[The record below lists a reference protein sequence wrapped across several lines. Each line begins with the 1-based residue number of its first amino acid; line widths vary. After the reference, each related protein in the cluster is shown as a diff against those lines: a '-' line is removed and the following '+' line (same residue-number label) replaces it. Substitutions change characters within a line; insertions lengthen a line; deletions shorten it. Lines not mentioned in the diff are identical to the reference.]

1 MKNSPKK
8 KLTPIP
14 KLLKKAQDKYNAHI
28 RERDKNFGCISCGA
42 EVQQAGHYHSQGQHS
57 GLRFGLPDSLAY
69 YNTNGQC
76 IRCNMFLSGNLIR
89 YRYGLVARYGE
100 EFVKELEEYALDNPL
115 KKWTRSELEE
125 IINYYK

>member
-8 KLTPIP
+8 KLIPIP
-14 KLLKKAQDKYNAHI
+14 KLLKKAQERFNAHV
-28 RERDKNFGCISCGA
+28 RNRDAELGCISCGA

-76 IRCNMFLSGNLIR
+76 IRCNMFLSGNLIN
-89 YRYGLVARYGE
+89 YRHGLVARYGE
-100 EFVKELEEYALDNPL
+100 EFVTELEEYALNNPL

-125 IINYYK
+125 IINHYK